1 MCSQLVGT
9 ITGGC
14 QPMCS
19 QLVGKI
25 TGEKIGSNE
34 NKLSISNKNP
44 VREVLTREKMHSGER

>member
-1 MCSQLVGT
+1 MKA
-9 ITGGC
+9 GGC